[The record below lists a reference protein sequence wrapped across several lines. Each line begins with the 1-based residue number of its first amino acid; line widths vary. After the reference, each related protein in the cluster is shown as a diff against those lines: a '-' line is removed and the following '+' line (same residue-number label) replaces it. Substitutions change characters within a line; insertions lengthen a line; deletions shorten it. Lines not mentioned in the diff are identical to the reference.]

1 MTKIQ
6 PFGCDVR
13 KASDE
18 EKREFLRLL
27 NEYEKSEDE
36 RREEFYYFGIKIN
49 KKTDGCFSVER
60 ANNSFKH
67 IIPISEGI
75 SILKKALG
83 EEKEELGTDLNSAL
97 AEAISLLK
105 RTTEYE
111 VMDSW
116 KDDVKRLEKFIQPKQ

>member
-27 NEYEKSEDE
+27 NEYEKSGIFCTGKWN
-36 RREEFYYFGIKIN
+36 FYGIKEN
-49 KKTDGCFSVER
+49 SAVDAFDSVIIAEKYF
-60 ANNSFKH
+60 NH
-67 IIPISEGI
+67 LIPISEGI